1 MVLSKQPLETHVTM
15 ETTSLM
21 TDVQPNV
28 RLKQD
33 SLVLDLLLFVHLFV
47 GMGFWS
53 LVMRIVTMGSMEY
66 LLDVNQDV

>member
-1 MVLSKQPLETHVTM
+1 MMGTPL
-15 ETTSLM
+15 LM
-21 TDVQPNV
+21 MDVQSNV